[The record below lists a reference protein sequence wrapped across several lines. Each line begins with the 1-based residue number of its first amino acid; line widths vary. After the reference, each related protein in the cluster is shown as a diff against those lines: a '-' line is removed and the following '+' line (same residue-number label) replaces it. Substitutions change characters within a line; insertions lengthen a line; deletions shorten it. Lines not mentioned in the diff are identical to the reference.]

1 MKQLKSI
8 MSSYIPL
15 LGYEKKAFWARKQKH
30 IYNTAKSKQAWKCLD
45 WDQKSWASPGPF
57 EVLSVFQQ
65 QKDQVELMS
74 SDIS

>member
-15 LGYEKKAFWARKQKH
+15 LRYEKKVLWARKQKH
-30 IYNTAKSKQAWKCLD
+30 IYNIAKSKQARKCLH
-45 WDQKSWASPGPF
+45 WDQKSWASLGPF
-57 EVLSVFQQ
+57 EALSVFHQ